1 MNSDK
6 LLTLTA
12 VQPEAR
18 FGTIKLFTLELT
30 DWDGDDSNKPR
41 EFLQNMGD
49 KLRAIDEDFLT
60 KRILEDIEVYKRE
73 DGKDIAICDL
83 PHLVQNEAFVFIA
96 PEPLPAMYMGIDPA
110 FQLVNKE
117 TLLDAL
123 VNYQD
128 SPWGSGKS
136 ILEVEPVYLFS
147 VDFSWMIAL
156 TTENTTDGKRLC
168 VLVHKIV

>member
-1 MNSDK
+1 MNPMKTDNIVSTFFPGRSVK
-6 LLTLTA
+6 ELWETCRCQMLW
-12 VQPEAR
+12 EA
-18 FGTIKLFTLELT
+18 I
-30 DWDGDDSNKPR
+30 
-41 EFLQNMGD
+41 
-49 KLRAIDEDFLT
+49 
-60 KRILEDIEVYKRE
+60 KRE
-73 DGKDIAICDL
+73 DGKEIAICDL
-83 PHLVQNEAFVFIA
+83 PHLVQNEAFVIIA
-96 PEPLPAMYMGIDPA
+96 PEPLPAMYMGIAPA